1 MGLDRSSWGH
11 ISKWEWLVRINVF
24 HFLLNAILKTKALL
38 FVCFFLLFLQP
49 ECTNLGQL
57 ERYCTNWV
65 ALVSAKSL
73 LKVWTIWRLNR
84 DLKLISSKK
93 PFSLK
98 RATAPPKFSVANLDY
113 LLPLLEIAII
123 WQLPQHLDVSWMFPA
138 MAGLGAGPQVQL
150 LAPAAALLLPAS
162 AFQPGGIWRVT
173 IFAIFVKG
181 FLSKVPWMQAAHSF
195 HPVYTTCNPFQP
207 SPLISLKL
215 CFYEL
220 EICNFVVVVVSATT
234 GALHQCS
241 FL

>member
-98 RATAPPKFSVANLDY
+98 RNCPSQILSSKSWLSVTFAGNSNNLTAASALGCLMNVPSYGRAGSWTPSSAPGSCCSSAPPCFSFSARGYMKGYNLCHFC
-113 LLPLLEIAII
+113 EGV
-123 WQLPQHLDVSWMFPA
+123 PQQGALD
-138 MAGLGAGPQVQL
+138 AGSTLISPCVYNVQS
-150 LAPAAALLLPAS
+150 LPAVS
-162 AFQPGGIWRVT
+162 TNLIKAL
-173 IFAIFVKG
+173 
-181 FLSKVPWMQAAHSF
+181 FLWVGD
-195 HPVYTTCNPFQP
+195 
-207 SPLISLKL
+207 L
-215 CFYEL
+215 
-220 EICNFVVVVVSATT
+220 
-234 GALHQCS
+234 
-241 FL
+241 

>member
-98 RATAPPKFSVANLDY
+98 RATAPPKFWVANLDY

-138 MAGLGAGPQVQL
+138 MAGLGAPSSAPGSCCSSAPPCFSFSARGYMRGYKLCHFCEGVRVPQQGALDAGSTLVSPCVYNVQS
-150 LAPAAALLLPAS
+150 LPAVS
-162 AFQPGGIWRVT
+162 TNLIKAL
-173 IFAIFVKG
+173 
-181 FLSKVPWMQAAHSF
+181 FLWVGD
-195 HPVYTTCNPFQP
+195 
-207 SPLISLKL
+207 L
-215 CFYEL
+215 
-220 EICNFVVVVVSATT
+220 
-234 GALHQCS
+234 
-241 FL
+241 